1 MPDPDPIREPAGPAK
16 NRKPDPG
23 KNKPPIMDW
32 RPFLFTFIA
41 FMLYYLAVGERTPQ
55 IETLSYSEFK
65 QQVVLD
71 RIASITIRG
80 QEVTGRYLNT
90 NKPVGRPD
98 FRTTVP
104 GIPDDQ
110 LLPLLD
116 EHDVKITAKSEESPL
131 WLQLVIGILPW
142 VLIFGL
148 FAYSNHVMRSRM
160 GGGASGGMFGFGK
173 SKARLYVKLDTDIS
187 FEEVAGLESAKQDL
201 QEVIEYLR
209 NPDKFRRLGAKL
221 PKGMLMMGPP
231 GTGKTLLA
239 KATAA
244 EAGVPFY
251 SISGSEFVE
260 MFVGVGA
267 SRVRS
272 MFNEAREK
280 APALIFIDEI
290 DSVGRVRG
298 TGVGGGNDEREQTL
312 NQILAEMDG
321 FGHDEPVVV
330 IAATNR
336 PDVLDPALL
345 RPGRFDRK
353 VTLELPQKKAR
364 LQILQV
370 HTSRKPVTPSVD
382 LESIAARSIGFSG
395 ADLENLV
402 NEAALHAARMNKS
415 EIDQADF
422 EYAHDKILL
431 GDERKDVLSESDKRR
446 IAFHE
451 CGHAMVAWFA
461 PMADPLS
468 KITIIPRG
476 KALGVT
482 ETMPEE
488 DRVNYTQDY
497 LEDRIA
503 ILLGGRG
510 AEKTVFNNLSSG
522 AADDLKQATRLA
534 RKMVTE
540 WGMSDALGPV
550 NFPQGEEHPFLGM
563 EMTQPKVFS
572 DQTARQIDDEVSRL
586 IKDQEKRVM
595 NLLKEHHAD
604 LERLAETLI
613 EKETLDSSEVEALLG
628 QPGHKK
634 TTGVKVG
641 GSDKGA

>member
-1 MPDPDPIREPAGPAK
+1 MREPVGTGQGK
-16 NRKPDPG
+16 DNKPNPG
-23 KNKPPIMDW
+23 NSKPPIMDW

-41 FMLYYLAVGERTPQ
+41 FMLYYVVVGEQAPTA
-55 IETLSYSEFK
+55 ESLSYSEFK
-65 QQVVLD
+65 QQVREDTVG
-71 RIASITIRG
+71 SVTIRG
-80 QEVTGRYLNT
+80 QNLSGRYLNST
-90 NKPVGRPD
+90 KQQGRPD
-98 FRTTVP
+98 FKTTLP
-104 GIPDDQ
+104 SLQDSE
-110 LLPLLD
+110 LLPLL
-116 EHDVKITAKSEESPL
+116 EQHEVQITAKSEESPM
-131 WLQLVIGILPW
+131 WLRLVVGVLPW

-148 FAYSNHVMRSRM
+148 FAYSNHVMRTRM
-160 GGGASGGMFGFGK
+160 GGGAGGGMFGFGK
-173 SKARLYVKLDTDIS
+173 SKARLYEKLDTDIS

-201 QEVIEYLR
+201 QEVIEYLK
-209 NPDKFRRLGAKL
+209 NPDKFRKLGAKL

-267 SRVRS
+267 SRVRA

-330 IAATNR
+330 VAATNR

-353 VTLELPQKKAR
+353 VTLELPQKNAR
-364 LQILQV
+364 LQILKV
-370 HTSRKPVTPSVD
+370 HTQHKPVKSDVN
-382 LESIAARSIGFSG
+382 LESIAARTIGFSG

-402 NEAALHAARMNKS
+402 NEAALHAARLNQN
-415 EIDQADF
+415 EITQADF

-431 GDERKDVLSESDKRR
+431 GDERKDVLTASDRER
-446 IAFHE
+446 IAYHE
-451 CGHAMVAWFA
+451 SGHALVAWFS

-476 KALGVT
+476 RALGVT

-503 ILLGGRG
+503 ILLGGRS
-510 AEKTVFNNLSSG
+510 AEKTIFGNVSSG

-534 RKMVTE
+534 RKMVTS
-540 WGMSDALGPV
+540 WGMSSALGPV

-563 EMTQPKVFS
+563 EMAQPKVFS
-572 DQTARQIDDEVSRL
+572 DQTAKQIDDEVSRM
-586 IKDQEKRVM
+586 IKEQEQRVIS
-595 NLLKEHHAD
+595 LLEEHRDD
-604 LERLAETLI
+604 LEKLATSLM
-613 EKETLDSSEVEALLG
+613 EKETLDAAEVKNLLG
-628 QPGHKK
+628 EPGHRK
-634 TTGVKVG
+634 TGIQ
-641 GSDKGA
+641 

>member
-1 MPDPDPIREPAGPAK
+1 MTDPDPLREPSGSP
-16 NRKPDPG
+16 NDRKPDPN

-32 RPFLFTFIA
+32 RPFVFTFIV
-41 FMLYYLAVGERTPQ
+41 FMIYYLSVGDRAPSVERLP
-55 IETLSYSEFK
+55 YSEFK
-65 QQVVLD
+65 EQ
-71 RIASITIRG
+71 ASAGTVESVNIKG
-80 QEVTGRYLNT
+80 QELSGRYLNST
-90 NKPVGRPD
+90 RTEGRHD
-98 FRTTVP
+98 FRTV
-104 GIPDDQ
+104 IPPIADDQ
-110 LLPLLD
+110 LLPLL
-116 EHDVKITAKSEESPL
+116 EQNGIRITAQSEESPL

-148 FAYSNHVMRSRM
+148 FAYSNHVMRTRM
-160 GGGASGGMFGFGK
+160 GGGSGAGGGMFGFGR
-173 SKARLYVKLDTDIS
+173 SKARLYEKLDTDIS
-187 FEEVAGLESAKQDL
+187 FDEVAGLESAKQDL
-201 QEVIEYLR
+201 QEVIEYLK
-209 NPDKFRRLGAKL
+209 NPGKFRRLGAKL

-353 VTLELPQKKAR
+353 VTLELPQKNAR
-364 LQILQV
+364 LQILKV
-370 HTSRKPVTPSVD
+370 HTQKKPVTSAVD
-382 LESIAARSIGFSG
+382 LESIAARTIGFSG

-415 EIDQADF
+415 EIANDDF

-431 GDERKDVLSESDKRR
+431 GDERKDVLNDKDKER
-446 IAFHE
+446 IAYHE
-451 CGHAMVAWFA
+451 SGHALVAWFT
-461 PMADPLS
+461 PDADPLS

-476 KALGVT
+476 RALGVT

-503 ILLGGRG
+503 ILLGGRC
-510 AEKTVFNNLSSG
+510 AEKTVFDNFSSG

-534 RKMVTE
+534 RKMVTD
-540 WGMSDALGPV
+540 WGMSESLGPV

-563 EMTQPKVFS
+563 EMAQPKVFS
-572 DQTARQIDDEVSRL
+572 DHTAKLIDDEVSRMV
-586 IKDQEKRVM
+586 KQQEQNVM
-595 NLLKEHHAD
+595 KLLQTHRDD
-604 LERLAETLI
+604 LTKLATSLI
-613 EKETLDSSEVEALLG
+613 EKETLDAAEVEKLLG
-628 QPGHKK
+628 KPG
-634 TTGVKVG
+634 
-641 GSDKGA
+641 

>member
-1 MPDPDPIREPAGPAK
+1 MPDPMREPVGSPK
-16 NRKPDPG
+16 DRMPDP
-23 KNKPPIMDW
+23 NKPNPNRPSMLDW
-32 RPFLFTFIA
+32 RPFVFTLIA
-41 FMLYYLAVGERTPQ
+41 FTIYYLTIGERPPAVERLAYSDFKEQ
-55 IETLSYSEFK
+55 VLSETVESVTL
-65 QQVVLD
+65 
-71 RIASITIRG
+71 RG
-80 QEVTGRYLNT
+80 HILTGRFVNST
-90 NKPVGRPD
+90 KPAGRSD
-98 FRTTVP
+98 FRTVLP
-104 GIPDDQ
+104 AIEDSG
-110 LLPLLD
+110 LLPLL
-116 EHDVKITAKSEESPL
+116 EQRDVKITAQTEESPI

-148 FAYSNHVMRSRM
+148 FAYSNYAMRSRM
-160 GGGASGGMFGFGK
+160 GGGAGGMFGFGR
-173 SKARLYVKLDTDIS
+173 SKARLYEKLATDIS
-187 FEEVAGLESAKQDL
+187 FKEVAGLKSAKQDL
-201 QEVIEYLR
+201 QEVIEYLK
-209 NPDKFRRLGAKL
+209 NPEKFRRLGAKL

-244 EAGVPFY
+244 EAGVPFF

-267 SRVRS
+267 SRVRA

-321 FGHDEPVVV
+321 FGHEEPVVV

-353 VTLELPQKKAR
+353 VTLELPQKNAR
-364 LQILQV
+364 FQILTV
-370 HTSRKPVTPSVD
+370 HTQHKPVKDSVD
-382 LESIAARSIGFSG
+382 LDSIAARTIGFSG

-415 EIDQADF
+415 EIDQQDF
-422 EYAHDKILL
+422 EYAHDKVLL
-431 GDERKDVLSESDKRR
+431 GDERKDVLNERDKER

-451 CGHAMVAWFA
+451 AGHALVAWFS
-461 PMADPLS
+461 PNADPLS

-476 KALGVT
+476 RALGVT

-497 LEDRIA
+497 LEDRVA
-503 ILLGGRG
+503 VLLGGRC
-510 AEKTVFNNLSSG
+510 AERIHFDNASSG

-534 RKMVTE
+534 RKMVSE
-540 WGMSDALGPV
+540 WGMSELLGPV
-550 NFPQGEEHPFLGM
+550 NFPQTEEHPFLGM
-563 EMTQPKVFS
+563 EMAQPKVFS
-572 DQTARQIDDEVSRL
+572 DQTAKQIDDEISGLVKR
-586 IKDQEKRVM
+586 QEQRVM
-595 NLLKEHHAD
+595 NLLTNHRHD
-604 LERLAETLI
+604 LEKLAGNLLQ
-613 EKETLDSSEVEALLG
+613 KETLDAADVEKLLG
-628 QPGHKK
+628 KR
-634 TTGVKVG
+634 V
-641 GSDKGA
+641 

>member
-1 MPDPDPIREPAGPAK
+1 MASPDPMREPPQTPNDK
-16 NRKPDPG
+16 QPQKP
-23 KNKPPIMDW
+23 KPPILDW
-32 RPFLFTFIA
+32 RPFIFTLIVFLI
-41 FMLYYLAVGERTPQ
+41 YYLSVGDRLPAVER
-55 IETLSYSEFK
+55 LSYSEFK
-65 QQVVLD
+65 EQVATDGVQ
-71 RIASITIRG
+71 SITIKG
-80 QEVTGRYLNT
+80 QEISGRYINST
-90 NKPVGRPD
+90 SPEGRVD
-98 FRTTVP
+98 FRTVMPSLT
-104 GIPDDQ
+104 DER
-110 LLPLLD
+110 LLPLLE
-116 EHDVKITAKSEESPL
+116 EHKVKINARSEESPL
-131 WLQLVIGILPW
+131 WLSIIIGVLPW

-148 FAYSNHVMRSRM
+148 FAYSNHIMRNRM
-160 GGGASGGMFGFGK
+160 SGTGAGGGMFGFGR
-173 SKARLYVKLDTDIS
+173 SKARLYEKVDTDIS
-187 FEEVAGLESAKQDL
+187 FNEVAGLESAKQDL
-201 QEVIEYLR
+201 QEVIEYLK

-244 EAGVPFY
+244 EAGVPFF

-267 SRVRS
+267 SRVRN

-321 FGHDEPVVV
+321 FGHHEPVVV

-364 LQILQV
+364 LQILEV
-370 HTSRKPVTPSVD
+370 HTKNKPVNGKID
-382 LESIAARSIGFSG
+382 LQSIAGRTIGFSG

-415 EIDQADF
+415 EIDVEDF

-431 GDERKDVLSESDKRR
+431 GDERKDMLNEKDKQR

-451 CGHAMVAWFA
+451 SGHAMVAWFS
-461 PMADPLS
+461 PTGDPLS

-476 KALGVT
+476 RALGVT

-503 ILLGGRG
+503 VLLGGRS
-510 AEKTVFNNLSSG
+510 AEKIIFDNVSSG
-522 AADDLKQATRLA
+522 AADDLKQATHLA
-534 RKMVTE
+534 RKMITN
-540 WGMSDALGPV
+540 WGMSDHLGPV
-550 NFPQGEEHPFLGM
+550 HFPQGEEHPFLGM
-563 EMTQPKVFS
+563 EIQQPKVFS
-572 DQTARQIDDEVSRL
+572 DQTAKLIDDEVSGLVKR
-586 IKDQEKRVM
+586 QEKKVLD
-595 NLLKEHHAD
+595 LLSAHRAD
-604 LERLAETLI
+604 LDKLANTLI
-613 EKETLDSSEVEALLG
+613 EKETLDADEVEQILG
-628 QPGHKK
+628 KRTNQ
-634 TTGVKVG
+634 TRV
-641 GSDKGA
+641 D